1 MARRPVGAAALG
13 ALLALLAALLAPL
26 SPASA
31 ASPGL
36 ARPAA
41 GSPGFCPDAS
51 GVTVVV
57 DFRELGGGRVV
68 RCAHGPQADGLAALR
83 NAGFTVAGTNRWGDA
98 FICRINGR
106 PGVDSEPCV
115 DTPPSTAY
123 WSYWHAG
130 NGENWTY
137 SQRGATY
144 RTPPEGSFDGWSFS
158 LNQEE
163 GTAPAPGLAAQR
175 PSDGGGS
182 GDSGGQGGSPG
193 GGDGGAGG
201 DANSGSDQGG
211 SAPGGPGGA
220 GGDSGAS
227 GSGADPGDRP
237 DGPGAATAGE
247 EGDSGTPDGQDA
259 AEEEE
264 HDAEGEE
271 EPAEEPDEDTDDG
284 RDAEA
289 APMPTEDAEWSG
301 ADEEFEEESAARDD
315 SGGPSAGT
323 VATLG
328 LLVALLGAGGLTAW
342 RRRRA
347 TAVAGAS
354 APDDERPADE
364 R

>member
-1 MARRPVGAAALG
+1 MARRSVGSAALG

-31 ASPGL
+31 APGL

-41 GSPGFCPDAS
+41 GSAGFCPDAS

-130 NGENWTY
+130 DGENWTY

-163 GTAPAPGLAAQR
+163 GSAPAPGLAARR

-182 GDSGGQGGSPG
+182 D
-193 GGDGGAGG
+193 
-201 DANSGSDQGG
+201 
-211 SAPGGPGGA
+211 GPGGA
-220 GGDSGAS
+220 GGDQGGAGGDSGGPGA
-227 GSGADPGDRP
+227 GADPG
-237 DGPGAATAGE
+237 G
-247 EGDSGTPDGQDA
+247 
-259 AEEEE
+259 
-264 HDAEGEE
+264 
-271 EPAEEPDEDTDDG
+271 
-284 RDAEA
+284 
-289 APMPTEDAEWSG
+289 
-301 ADEEFEEESAARDD
+301 
-315 SGGPSAGT
+315 
-323 VATLG
+323 
-328 LLVALLGAGGLTAW
+328 
-342 RRRRA
+342 
-347 TAVAGAS
+347 
-354 APDDERPADE
+354 
-364 R
+364 